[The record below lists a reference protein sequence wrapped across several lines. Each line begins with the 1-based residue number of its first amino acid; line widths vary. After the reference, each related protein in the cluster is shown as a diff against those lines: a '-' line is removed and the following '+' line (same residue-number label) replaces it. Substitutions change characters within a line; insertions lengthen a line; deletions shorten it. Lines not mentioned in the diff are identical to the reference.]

1 MKSQA
6 TPKFW
11 KFYMR
16 LSRNVQQQARKAYQ
30 VWKVNPYHPS
40 LRFKRVDDKESIYSA
55 RVSNDY
61 RALGFL
67 EGDMVLWYWIGNHDE
82 YERLLK

>member
-30 VWKVNPYHPS
+30 MWKVNPYHPS

-61 RALGFL
+61 RALAFL

>member
-30 VWKVNPYHPS
+30 MWKVNPYHPS

>member
-6 TPKFW
+6 APKFW

-16 LSRNVQQQARKAYQ
+16 LPHNVQQQARKAYQ
-30 VWKVNPYHPS
+30 MWKVNPHHPS

-61 RALGFL
+61 RVLGFL
-67 EGDMVLWYWIGNHDE
+67 EGDTVLWYWIGNHDE
-82 YERLLK
+82 YEHLLK

>member
-6 TPKFW
+6 APKFW

-16 LSRNVQQQARKAYQ
+16 LPHNVQQQARKAYQ
-30 VWKVNPYHPS
+30 LWMINCYHPS
-40 LRFKRVDDKESIYSA
+40 LHFERVDDKESIYSV

-61 RALGFL
+61 RALGFF
-67 EGDMVLWYWIGNHDE
+67 EGDIVL
-82 YERLLK
+82 

>member
-1 MKSQA
+1 
-6 TPKFW
+6 
-11 KFYMR
+11 MR

-30 VWKVNPYHPS
+30 MWKVNPYHPS